1 VAVLRTLLV
10 IAAFLGA
17 AVLPCLL
24 ALALIKADEVVE
36 LTWRA
41 LRRGVRKGRRRL
53 GLALGRSRLARR
65 YRLLRLARAVR
76 LTPAEEASRPTCP
89 PIERIAADLRRL
101 GRQRTGIAMRS
112 PVWFTAVQRAYD
124 DRLRVASGQLGIEQH
139 LDELTGIDLELERVR
154 VEELLCSAGLAMRD
168 DKPEWRR

>member
-1 VAVLRTLLV
+1 VLRTLLV
-10 IAAFLGA
+10 IAAFIGA
-17 AVLPCLL
+17 ALFPCLL
-24 ALALIKADEVVE
+24 ALALIKADEMAE

-41 LRRGVRKGRRRL
+41 LRRGIRKGRRRL
-53 GLALGRSRLARR
+53 GAALGNSRLARR
-65 YRLLRLARAVR
+65 YRLVRLARAVR
-76 LTPAEEASRPTCP
+76 LTPAEEASQPICP
-89 PIERIAADLRRL
+89 PIERVAADLRRL

-154 VEELLCSAGLAMRD
+154 VEELLCNAGLAMRD
-168 DKPEWRR
+168 DKPERRL